1 MTRRR
6 ARRRRREPRPRAAPA
21 STYRLQLGPALDF
34 DGAARL
40 VSYLDALGI
49 GAAYLSPCFAA
60 RPKSEHGYDVVDPTR
75 IAPELGGEPAFLRL
89 SRALRRRGMGLV
101 LDIVPNHM
109 AAHPANPWWRDV
121 LESGRES
128 PYAAFFDVDWNP
140 PQPRLA
146 EKALVPIL
154 GRPYEQALE
163 QGELALA
170 LSERGLEL
178 VYGEHALPIDPATW
192 GKVLRAAIDSSAR
205 AEPADRDALARLAR
219 RVERLHGE
227 AGRRAGR
234 GRVRAALAQLVRGRA
249 GVRRMLDAALEGFN
263 GTAGERSSFD
273 ALDRLLAEQNWR
285 IAFWRRAQEEINYRR
300 FFNIAELVGL
310 RMERAEVFE
319 AWHSLLLR
327 LVREGHA
334 TGVRVDHVDGLRDPT
349 GYLRELRARLGPA
362 IWLAVEKVLE
372 PGEPLHEGWP
382 VDGTT
387 GYEALALFDSVLV
400 DPQGARDLG
409 AAHARFTGSA
419 RRFED
424 VAHEAQLQVA
434 RMHFAGDLTGLG
446 QELGRL
452 AAQEDRFLDLR
463 LEELLE
469 ALTALTASFPVYRTY
484 VRDARPRPGDAR
496 AVRVAVRD
504 ARRRDGGLS
513 PRALELVR
521 RAVLVLS
528 GPRLSAKQ
536 RRMRLEFAQRWQQL
550 TGPIMAKGVEDT
562 AFYRFNRLIALNEVG
577 CDPGSDGIAPRELHR
592 ALTERARRWPRAMTT
607 LSTHDTKRGADARAR
622 ILVLSELAGEW
633 SARVERWREWNEPF
647 SARRGG
653 LRVPDPEEEALLYQ
667 TLVGSWP
674 LEQAERETFRERL
687 EGFLVKAAREAKLHT
702 SWLRPDEEHERALV
716 RFAGAILQQRR
727 ENRFL
732 PDFLEFQER
741 VARCGAVNSLAQT
754 ALALAA
760 PGVFDLYQGC
770 ELWDLAM
777 VDPDNRRP
785 VDFGRRARLLAE
797 LREAEARGAS
807 GLAHEL
813 IDSWRDGRAKLHL
826 LWKGLRLRREHR
838 ELFAGGSYVPLTV
851 RGERREQAIAFLRR
865 RGAAWALAAAPRC
878 VALLVEE
885 RAPRVRGDAWKEAR
899 IELPRTAPREW
910 TNVITGEVIAAEG
923 SHGRALDLERL
934 FADFPVALLA
944 GGSAR
949 PARLS

>member
-1 MTRRR
+1 MTRRT
-6 ARRRRREPRPRAAPA
+6 ARRRRREPHRATPRAPA

-40 VSYLDALGI
+40 APYLGELGI

-75 IAPELGGEPAFLRL
+75 LAPELGGEAAFLRL
-89 SRALRRRGMGLV
+89 SRALRRRHLGLV

-128 PYAAFFDVDWNP
+128 PHAAFFDVDWNP

-163 QGELALA
+163 QGDLALA
-170 LSERGLEL
+170 LTERGLEL
-178 VYGEHALPIDPATW
+178 RYFEHALPIDPASW
-192 GKVLRAAIDSSAR
+192 APVLRAALDSGAA
-205 AEPADRDALARLAR
+205 AEDADRDALARLAR
-219 RVERLHGE
+219 RIERLHGE

-234 GRVRAALAQLVRGRA
+234 ARMRAALARLARARA
-249 GVRRMLDAALEGFN
+249 GVRRMLEEAIERFN
-263 GTAGERSSFD
+263 GTPGDRSSFD
-273 ALDRLLAEQNWR
+273 PLDRLVADQNWK

-300 FFNIAELVGL
+300 FFNLAELVGL

-319 AWHSLLLR
+319 AWHALVFRLL
-327 LVREGHA
+327 REGHVS
-334 TGVRVDHVDGLRDPT
+334 GVRVDHVDGLRDPT
-349 GYLRELRARLGPA
+349 GYLRELRARAGPTR
-362 IWLAVEKVLE
+362 WLTVEKILQ
-372 PGEPLHEGWP
+372 PGERLHAGWP

-387 GYEALALFDSVLV
+387 GYEALALLSSVLV
-400 DPQGARDLG
+400 DREGVRELG
-409 AAHARFTGSA
+409 AAHARITGSP
-419 RRFED
+419 RSFED
-424 VAHEAQLQVA
+424 VAHGAQLQVA

-469 ALTALTASFPVYRTY
+469 ALTAVTASFPVYRTY
-484 VRDARPRPGDAR
+484 VRDTQPRPEDAR
-496 AVRVAVRD
+496 AVQTAVRD
-504 ARRRDGGLS
+504 ARRRDSGVS

-521 RAVLVLS
+521 RALLVLPT
-528 GPRLSAKQ
+528 PRLSAKQ
-536 RRMRLEFAQRWQQL
+536 RRMRLEFALRWQQL

-562 AFYRFNRLIALNEVG
+562 ALYRFNRLIALNEVG
-577 CDPGSDGIAPRELHR
+577 CDPGSAGIAPRELHR
-592 ALTERARRWPRAMTT
+592 ALAERARRWPRAMTS

-622 ILVLSELAGEW
+622 ILVLSELATEW

-647 SARRGG
+647 STRRAG
-653 LRVPDPEEEALLYQ
+653 LRVPDAEEESLLYQ
-667 TLVGSWP
+667 TLIGSWP
-674 LEQAERETFRERL
+674 LEDGERAAFRERL
-687 EGFLVKAAREAKLHT
+687 EAFLVKAAREAKLHT
-702 SWLRPDEEHERALV
+702 SWLRPDEEHERALTA
-716 RFAGAILQQRR
+716 FAAAILQERR

-732 PDFLEFQER
+732 PDFLELQER

-760 PGVFDLYQGC
+760 PGVLDLYQGS

-785 VDFGRRARLLAE
+785 VDFEARARALAE
-797 LREAEARGAS
+797 LREAGPKGARE
-807 GLAHEL
+807 LARNL
-813 IDSWRDGRAKLHL
+813 VTSWRDGRAKLFF
-826 LWKGLRLRREHR
+826 LWKGLRFRRDHR
-838 ELFAGGSYVPLTV
+838 ELFAGGSYAPLAV
-851 RGERREQAIAFLRR
+851 RGERSEQAIAFLRR
-865 RGAAWALAAAPRC
+865 KGAAWALAAAPRL
-878 VALLVEE
+878 VAALVEE
-885 RAPRVRGDAWKEAR
+885 RAPRMRRGAWQSTR
-899 IELPRTAPREW
+899 IELPRSAPRAW
-910 TNVITGEVIAAEG
+910 TNVVTGEAIVAEG
-923 SHGRALDLERL
+923 SRIALERL

-949 PARLS
+949 PARVS